1 MAAKKKAVS
10 VTKARVTSHA
20 LVGAREL
27 YTLTKPLDDGHPIP
41 ELAGA
46 IVRIRPDAYWTD
58 EQIETTKRVAAL
70 NALQVTCLPRPRA
83 KLLPERVH
91 VETVAPI
98 GEREVVL
105 DLVEESSAESRP
117 LLKELCESLM
127 AKAGI

>member
-10 VTKARVTSHA
+10 VTKTRVTSHA
-20 LVGAREL
+20 LKDAREL
-27 YTLTKPLDDGHPIP
+27 YTLTVPLEGAPLP
-41 ELAGA
+41 KLAGA